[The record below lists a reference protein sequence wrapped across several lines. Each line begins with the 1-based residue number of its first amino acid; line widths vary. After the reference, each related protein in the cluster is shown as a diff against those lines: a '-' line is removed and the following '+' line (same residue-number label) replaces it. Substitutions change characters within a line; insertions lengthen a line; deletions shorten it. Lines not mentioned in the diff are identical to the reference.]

1 MALRQIVKEGDSVL
15 RKKCRPVTAFDE
27 KLWMLLDDMNETL
40 NEAQGLGLAAPQV
53 GILKRVVVIHMNDE
67 VLEMVNPEIIE
78 RRGEQECMEG
88 CLSIPDQWGVLK
100 RPQYVKL
107 RYRDRNGDLYEI
119 EGEDLFASCASH
131 ETDHLDGVLY
141 TDKVIRMVDP
151 SELEQAKEEDDEA

>member
-88 CLSIPDQWGVLK
+88 CLSIPDQWGILK

-141 TDKVIRMVDP
+141 IDKVIRMVDP
-151 SELEQAKEEDDEA
+151 SELEQTEEEDDEA